1 MLEAYGWQPAIG
13 DPSIMGWVTVW
24 AYFTTA
30 LLALILGCKSKRKFP
45 PETRKAQRNFWLIVS
60 VVMLSLG
67 VNKQLD
73 LQSLITA
80 MGKYYAIRD
89 GWYDNKR
96 VVQFAVVSAILA
108 IAALSLA
115 LFFYY
120 MRDLL
125 KTNWLAIAGLSFLL
139 IFIVIRATSFHHI
152 DIFIHSY
159 MAGVRM
165 NWLFELGGITAV
177 AISALSL
184 SYYKSDPIQA
194 GS

>member
-45 PETRKAQRNFWLIVS
+45 PETCKAQRNFWLIVS
-60 VVMLSLG
+60 VVMLSLA

-96 VVQFAVVSAILA
+96 VIQFAVISAILA

-115 LFFYY
+115 LFFYH

-125 KTNWLAIAGLSFLL
+125 KTNWLAILGL
-139 IFIVIRATSFHHI
+139 IFLMVYIVTRATSFHHM
-152 DIFIHSY
+152 DIFIHIDI
-159 MAGVRM
+159 AGLRM
-165 NWLFELGGITAV
+165 NWLFELGGISAI
-177 AISALSL
+177 AISTASKLKGNSGA
-184 SYYKSDPIQA
+184 Q
-194 GS
+194 

>member
-1 MLEAYGWQPAIG
+1 MLEAYGWHPTIG

-45 PETRKAQRNFWLIVS
+45 SETCKAQRNFWLIVS

-96 VVQFAVVSAILA
+96 VVQFAAISAILA

-115 LFFYY
+115 LFFYH

-125 KTNWLAIAGLSFLL
+125 KTNWLAILGLVFLMV
-139 IFIVIRATSFHHI
+139 FIVTRATSFHHM
-152 DIFIHSY
+152 DIFLHTSI
-159 MAGVRM
+159 AGLRM
-165 NWLFELGGITAV
+165 NWILELGGISAI
-177 AISALSL
+177 AISTASKLRSNSGAL
-184 SYYKSDPIQA
+184 
-194 GS
+194 

>member
-1 MLEAYGWQPAIG
+1 MLEIYGWQPTIG

-45 PETRKAQRNFWLIVS
+45 PETHKTQRRFWLIVS

-96 VVQFAVVSAILA
+96 VVQFAVISAILA

-115 LFFYY
+115 LFFYH

-125 KTNWLAIAGLSFLL
+125 KTNWLAILGLMFLMV
-139 IFIVIRATSFHHI
+139 FIVTRATSFHHM
-152 DIFIHSY
+152 DIFLHTSI
-159 MAGVRM
+159 AGLRM
-165 NWLFELGGITAV
+165 NWLFELGGISAI
-177 AISALSL
+177 AISTASKLRSN
-184 SYYKSDPIQA
+184 SGAQ
-194 GS
+194 